1 MHEPQIALQVQFA
14 SFDAEDGSDPRE
26 RGRSI
31 LRQERVLA
39 ALRDASA
46 DWADEE
52 EAVVLIP
59 VSDDGQVVTLDSDD
73 RLAFDLTVERL
84 RELFT
89 AAGLTLWLQSPRD
102 LDDEE
107 ELSDL
112 DEELIA
118 ELEEEFERQADD
130 DDEDETPDDLFAAE
144 PVRVAE
150 FSHRGPLAA
159 RLAAQMH
166 DTEVAYRERG
176 DWSMMTYRTGEAG
189 SIVTDGGADGVVI
202 VLNLPHAGAA
212 WVEITDIDGETT
224 WVWPNAERNTRPVLD
239 VESIAVPEIA
249 DLYRRMLSEA
259 DGSLDGLAAVKLGTD
274 VDLAAAYR
282 ACAPEAVGGLPGETA
297 RLRTFLT
304 ALGVPADLVEIALTD
319 QADADALAAEA
330 EDRSLRVFRANGWP
344 ALAKDVFVAGLGEAL
359 PLTKRDRPL
368 ARFTRALNRRPLW
381 GAAISTA
388 ELTAG
393 AAMARSRSRLVR
405 VLGVFVIID
414 AVVDLAIWA
423 TRWRLRSRAA
433 APQDNR

>member
-189 SIVTDGGADGVVI
+189 SGGA
-202 VLNLPHAGAA
+202 LPPKPRLGPSR
-212 WVEITDIDGETT
+212 VRPRPRQDPVMTDD
-224 WVWPNAERNTRPVLD
+224 AERN
-239 VESIAVPEIA
+239 
-249 DLYRRMLSEA
+249 
-259 DGSLDGLAAVKLGTD
+259 
-274 VDLAAAYR
+274 
-282 ACAPEAVGGLPGETA
+282 
-297 RLRTFLT
+297 
-304 ALGVPADLVEIALTD
+304 
-319 QADADALAAEA
+319 
-330 EDRSLRVFRANGWP
+330 
-344 ALAKDVFVAGLGEAL
+344 
-359 PLTKRDRPL
+359 
-368 ARFTRALNRRPLW
+368 RFSA
-381 GAAISTA
+381 
-388 ELTAG
+388 
-393 AAMARSRSRLVR
+393 
-405 VLGVFVIID
+405 
-414 AVVDLAIWA
+414 
-423 TRWRLRSRAA
+423 RAA
-433 APQDNR
+433 RYADQMVFEGFVPDP